1 MSSKKSDGKPNLT
14 EKTREEIKAE
24 REAKKAAKAAAKL
37 AKNKIN
43 KTSEADNSINNVTAI
58 ANNEIPET
66 SNCAIKANKTK
77 EKSSIIKNVN
87 NEIKNKSLE
96 ISNKISEQI
105 VKIDSTDITNTKD
118 KKTAEKIAK
127 QDVMPSSN
135 VSEPSENGNERKSK
149 AELRA
154 ERRAKQEAQRAVKQQ
169 QLLAKSNDKPQTVKQ
184 TAKPIEIVSECSVK
198 KIITKSAINEDAHE
212 INLFKHLY
220 YERQLSSVN
229 ISTINSKIH
238 PVIVKLGVQYAN
250 KIIVGSNARC
260 IALLAAVKQ
269 VIEEFEKPVQADFVR
284 GLETTLQESLA
295 YLHHCRPLAVSM
307 QNAMRHLKWHMA
319 QFSSTLADD
328 KVRYLVLIY

>member
-43 KTSEADNSINNVTAI
+43 KASEADNSINNVSAI
-58 ANNEIPET
+58 TNTEIPET
-66 SNCAIKANKTK
+66 SKANERK
-77 EKSSIIKNVN
+77 EKSSITENVN
-87 NEIKNKSLE
+87 NGITNKSLE
-96 ISNKISEQI
+96 IKISEQI
-105 VKIDSTDITNTKD
+105 VKIDSIDITNTQD
-118 KKTAEKIAK
+118 KKTVGKVGK
-127 QDVMPSSN
+127 QVAVIPYSN
-135 VSEPSENGNERKSK
+135 VNEPSQSGNEGKSK

-169 QLLAKSNDKPQTVKQ
+169 QLAKSNDKPQTVKQ
-184 TAKPIEIVSECSVK
+184 KTAKPVEIVSESPVK

-212 INLFKHLY
+212 ISLFKHLY
-220 YERQLSSVN
+220 YERHLSSVN
-229 ISTINSKIH
+229 IITVNSKIH
-238 PVIVKLGVQYAN
+238 PAIVKLGVQYAN

-269 VIEEFEKPVQADFVR
+269 VIEEFEKPAQADFVR
-284 GLETTLQESLA
+284 GLETTLQESIA

-319 QFSSTLADD
+319 QFSSTLPDD
-328 KVRYLVLIY
+328 KVKHLVLIY